1 MSRLS
6 KLLDLPT
13 VADRLGLSLHT
24 IRRWASERR
33 IPTVKLSN
41 RVLVDERELERFVEA
56 RVRDARQGF
65 AV

>member
-1 MSRLS
+1 MS
-6 KLLDLPT
+6 KFCQLLDLPT

-41 RVLVDERELERFVEA
+41 RVLVDERDLERFVEA

-65 AV
+65 AI